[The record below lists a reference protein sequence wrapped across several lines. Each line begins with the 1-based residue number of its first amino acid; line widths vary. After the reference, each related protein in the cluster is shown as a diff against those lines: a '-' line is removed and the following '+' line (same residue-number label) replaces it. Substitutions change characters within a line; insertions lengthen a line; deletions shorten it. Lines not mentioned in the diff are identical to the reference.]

1 MSAQPSRPVVNL
13 LAAERLVTAT
23 ALALGCVAMTVAAL
37 AGLFQ
42 VLTRFILQEPA
53 TWSEPLIR
61 MMLIW
66 MAYLG
71 LAAAVRAGSL
81 VSVDLLYRLV
91 RGPQRRALEAVI
103 ALATLALLGVLV
115 WFGIDLTSRVRFQN
129 LAGLEIPVSFA
140 YAAIPTGALISMLAV
155 VAHFFDP
162 RREELDSAV

>member
-1 MSAQPSRPVVNL
+1 MSVQPNRAVARL
-13 LAAERLVTAT
+13 LAVERIVT
-23 ALALGCVAMTVAAL
+23 GAAL
-37 AGLFQ
+37 TMGCIAMAIAACAGLFQ
-42 VLTRFILQEPA
+42 VLSRFILQEPA

-91 RGPQRRALEAVI
+91 RGRQRRVLEGVI
-103 ALATLALLGVLV
+103 SLATLALLGILV
-115 WFGIDLTSRVRFQN
+115 WFGIDLTGRVRFQN
-129 LAGLEIPVSFA
+129 LAGLEIPVSCA
-140 YAAIPTGALISMLAV
+140 YAAIPAGALISMLAV

-162 RREELDSAV
+162 RREELETAV

>member
-162 RREELDSAV
+162 RREELDTAV

>member
-1 MSAQPSRPVVNL
+1 MSAQGSRPVALL
-13 LAAERLVTAT
+13 LATERLVTGA
-23 ALALGCVAMTVAAL
+23 ALAMGCVAMTVAAC

-61 MMLIW
+61 IMLIW

-71 LAAAVRAGSL
+71 LASAVRAGSL
-81 VSVDLLYRLV
+81 ISVDLLYRLV
-91 RGPQRRALEAVI
+91 RGRQRRALEAVI
-103 ALATLALLGVLV
+103 ALATLSLLAVLV
-115 WFGIDLTSRVRFQN
+115 WFGIDLTNRVRFQN
-129 LAGLEIPVSFA
+129 LAGLEIPVSYA

-162 RREELDSAV
+162 RREELETAV

>member
-1 MSAQPSRPVVNL
+1 MSTQPTRPVALL
-13 LAAERLVTAT
+13 LATERLVTGA
-23 ALALGCVAMTVAAL
+23 ALSLGCVAMAVAAC

-91 RGPQRRALEAVI
+91 RGRRRRVLEGVI
-103 ALATLALLGVLV
+103 ALATLALLAILA
-115 WFGIDLTSRVRFQN
+115 WFGIDLTGRVRFQN
-129 LAGLEIPVSFA
+129 LAGLDIPVSYA
-140 YAAIPTGALISMLAV
+140 YAAIPAGALISMLAV

-162 RREELDSAV
+162 RREELETAV

>member
-1 MSAQPSRPVVNL
+1 ML

-23 ALALGCVAMTVAAL
+23 ALAMGCVAMTVAAC

-81 VSVDLLYRLV
+81 ISVDLLYRLV
-91 RGPQRRALEAVI
+91 RGRQRRALEAVI

-162 RREELDSAV
+162 RREELDTAV

>member
-1 MSAQPSRPVVNL
+1 VSTQPSRPVALL
-13 LAAERLVTAT
+13 LATERLVTGA
-23 ALALGCVAMTVAAL
+23 ALAMGCVAMAVAAC

-42 VLTRFILQEPA
+42 VLTRFVLQEPA

-91 RGPQRRALEAVI
+91 RGRRRRVLEGVI
-103 ALATLALLGVLV
+103 ALATLVLLGILV
-115 WFGIDLTSRVRFQN
+115 WFGIDLTGRVRFQN
-129 LAGLEIPVSFA
+129 LAGLEIPVSYA
-140 YAAIPTGALISMLAV
+140 YAAIPAGALISMLAV

-162 RREELDSAV
+162 RREELETAV

>member
-1 MSAQPSRPVVNL
+1 MNAQPNRPVALL
-13 LAAERLVTAT
+13 LATEKAVTGV
-23 ALALGCVAMTVAAL
+23 ALGMGCFAMTVAAC

-91 RGPQRRALEAVI
+91 RGRRRRALEAVI

-162 RREELDSAV
+162 RREELDTAV

>member
-1 MSAQPSRPVVNL
+1 VSTQPNRAVALL
-13 LAAERLVTAT
+13 LATERLVTGA
-23 ALALGCVAMTVAAL
+23 ALIMGCVAMAVAAC

-91 RGPQRRALEAVI
+91 RGRQRRVLEGVI
-103 ALATLALLGVLV
+103 ALATLALLAILF
-115 WFGIDLTSRVRFQN
+115 WFGIDLTGRVRFQN
-129 LAGLEIPVSFA
+129 LAGLEIPVSYA
-140 YAAIPTGALISMLAV
+140 YAAIPAGALVSMLAV

-162 RREELDSAV
+162 RREELETAV

>member
-1 MSAQPSRPVVNL
+1 MSAQPSRPVVML
-13 LAAERLVTAT
+13 LATERLVTAT
-23 ALALGCVAMTVAAL
+23 ALAMGCVAMTVAAC

-81 VSVDLLYRLV
+81 ISVDLLYRLL
-91 RGPQRRALEAVI
+91 RGQQRRLLEGVI

-162 RREELDSAV
+162 RREELETAV

>member
-1 MSAQPSRPVVNL
+1 MSVHPNRSVALL
-13 LAAERLVTAT
+13 LATERLITGA
-23 ALALGCVAMTVAAL
+23 ALAMGCVAMTVAAC

-91 RGPQRRALEAVI
+91 RGRQRRALEGVI
-103 ALATLALLGVLV
+103 ALSTLVLLGVLV
-115 WFGIDLTSRVRFQN
+115 WFGIDLTSRGVVASRP
-129 LAGLEIPVSFA
+129 IR
-140 YAAIPTGALISMLAV
+140 TGAKCSRMRA
-155 VAHFFDP
+155 AAAP
-162 RREELDSAV
+162 G

>member
-1 MSAQPSRPVVNL
+1 MNTQPGRPVALL
-13 LAAERLVTAT
+13 LATERIVTGA
-23 ALALGCVAMTVAAL
+23 ALAMGCIAMTIAAC

-42 VLTRFILQEPA
+42 VLTRFVLREPA

-81 VSVDLLYRLV
+81 ISVDLLYRLA
-91 RGPQRRALEAVI
+91 RGRQRRLLEAVI

-115 WFGIDLTSRVRFQN
+115 WFGFDLTSRVRFQN

-162 RREELDSAV
+162 RREELETAV

>member
-1 MSAQPSRPVVNL
+1 MSVHPNRSVALL
-13 LAAERLVTAT
+13 LATERLITGA
-23 ALALGCVAMTVAAL
+23 ALAMGCVAMTVAAC

-91 RGPQRRALEAVI
+91 RGRQRRALEAVI
-103 ALATLALLGVLV
+103 ALSTLALLGVLV

-162 RREELDSAV
+162 RRDELETAV

>member
-1 MSAQPSRPVVNL
+1 ML
-13 LAAERLVTAT
+13 LATERLVTGA
-23 ALALGCVAMTVAAL
+23 ALAMGCVAMTVAAC

-61 MMLIW
+61 IMLIW

-71 LAAAVRAGSL
+71 LASAVRAGSL
-81 VSVDLLYRLV
+81 ISVDLLYRLV
-91 RGPQRRALEAVI
+91 RGRQRRALEAVI
-103 ALATLALLGVLV
+103 ALATLSLLAVLV
-115 WFGIDLTSRVRFQN
+115 WFGIDLTNRVRFQN
-129 LAGLEIPVSFA
+129 LAGLEIPVSYA

-162 RREELDSAV
+162 RREELETAV

>member
-1 MSAQPSRPVVNL
+1 ML
-13 LAAERLVTAT
+13 LATERLVTSA
-23 ALALGCVAMTVAAL
+23 ALAMGCVAMTVAAC

-42 VLTRFILQEPA
+42 VVTRFVLQEPA

-81 VSVDLLYRLV
+81 ISVDLLYRLL
-91 RGPQRRALEAVI
+91 RGRKRRLLEGVI
-103 ALATLALLGVLV
+103 ALATLSLLGILV
-115 WFGIDLTSRVRFQN
+115 WFGIDLANRVRFQN

-162 RREELDSAV
+162 RREELETAV

>member
-1 MSAQPSRPVVNL
+1 MSTRPSRPVAML

-23 ALALGCVAMTVAAL
+23 ALAMGCVAMTVAAC

-81 VSVDLLYRLV
+81 ISVDLLYRLV
-91 RGPQRRALEAVI
+91 RGRQRRALEAVI

-162 RREELDSAV
+162 RREELDTAV

>member
-1 MSAQPSRPVVNL
+1 MSTQPTRPVALL
-13 LAAERLVTAT
+13 LATERLVTGA
-23 ALALGCVAMTVAAL
+23 ALALGCVAMAVAAC

-91 RGPQRRALEAVI
+91 RGRRRRVLEGLI

-115 WFGIDLTSRVRFQN
+115 WFGIDLTGRVRFQN
-129 LAGLEIPVSFA
+129 LAGLEIPVSYA
-140 YAAIPTGALISMLAV
+140 YAAIPAGALVSMLAV

-162 RREELDSAV
+162 RREELETAV

>member
-1 MSAQPSRPVVNL
+1 MNAQLSRPVALL
-13 LAAERLVTAT
+13 LATEKAVTGV
-23 ALALGCVAMTVAAL
+23 ALGMGCFAMTAAAC

-91 RGPQRRALEAVI
+91 RGRQRRALEAVI

-115 WFGIDLTSRVRFQN
+115 WFGIDLTRRVRFQN

-162 RREELDSAV
+162 RREELDTAV

>member
-1 MSAQPSRPVVNL
+1 VSTQPNRGVALL
-13 LAAERLVTAT
+13 LATERLVTGA
-23 ALALGCVAMTVAAL
+23 ALTLGCIAMAVAAC

-42 VLTRFILQEPA
+42 VVTRFVLQEPA

-81 VSVDLLYRLV
+81 VSVDLLYRLAT
-91 RGPQRRALEAVI
+91 GRRRRLLQAVI
-103 ALATLALLGVLV
+103 ALTTLTLLGILF
-115 WFGIDLTSRVRFQN
+115 WFGIDLTQRVRFQN

-140 YAAIPTGALISMLAV
+140 YAAIPTGALVSMLAV
-155 VAHFFDP
+155 LAHFFDP
-162 RREELDSAV
+162 RREELETAV

>member
-1 MSAQPSRPVVNL
+1 MSVQPSRPVAML
-13 LAAERLVTAT
+13 LATERLVTSA
-23 ALALGCVAMTVAAL
+23 ALAMGCVAMTVAAC

-42 VLTRFILQEPA
+42 VVTRFVLQEPA

-81 VSVDLLYRLV
+81 ISVDLLYRLL
-91 RGPQRRALEAVI
+91 RGRKRRLLEGVI
-103 ALATLALLGVLV
+103 ALATLSLLGILV
-115 WFGIDLTSRVRFQN
+115 WFGIDLANRVRFQN

-162 RREELDSAV
+162 RREELETAV

>member
-1 MSAQPSRPVVNL
+1 VSTQSNRAVALL
-13 LAAERLVTAT
+13 LATERLVTGA
-23 ALALGCVAMTVAAL
+23 ALTMGCVAMAVAAC

-81 VSVDLLYRLV
+81 ISVDLLYRLV
-91 RGPQRRALEAVI
+91 RGRRRRVLEGVI
-103 ALATLALLGVLV
+103 ALATLALLGILV
-115 WFGIDLTSRVRFQN
+115 WFGIDLTGRVRFQN
-129 LAGLEIPVSFA
+129 LAGLEIPVSYA
-140 YAAIPTGALISMLAV
+140 YAAIPAGALISMLAV

-162 RREELDSAV
+162 RREELETAV

>member
-1 MSAQPSRPVVNL
+1 MSTQPTRPVALL
-13 LAAERLVTAT
+13 LATERLVTGV
-23 ALALGCVAMTVAAL
+23 ALGLGCVAMAVAAC

-91 RGPQRRALEAVI
+91 RGRRRRVLEGLI

-115 WFGIDLTSRVRFQN
+115 WFGIDLTGRVRFQN
-129 LAGLEIPVSFA
+129 LAGLEIPVSYA
-140 YAAIPTGALISMLAV
+140 YAAIPAGALVSMLAV
-155 VAHFFDP
+155 IAHFFDP
-162 RREELDSAV
+162 RREELETAV

>member
-1 MSAQPSRPVVNL
+1 MSARPNRPVALL
-13 LAAERLVTAT
+13 LATERLAT
-23 ALALGCVAMTVAAL
+23 GAALALGCVAMTIAAC

-81 VSVDLLYRLV
+81 ISVDLLYRLV
-91 RGPQRRALEAVI
+91 RGRQRRALEAMI
-103 ALATLALLGVLV
+103 ALATLVLLGVLV
-115 WFGIDLTSRVRFQN
+115 WFGIDLTNRVRFQN

-162 RREELDSAV
+162 RREELDTAV

>member
-1 MSAQPSRPVVNL
+1 
-13 LAAERLVTAT
+13 
-23 ALALGCVAMTVAAL
+23 
-37 AGLFQ
+37 
-42 VLTRFILQEPA
+42 
-53 TWSEPLIR
+53 

-91 RGPQRRALEAVI
+91 RGRRRRVLEGLI

-115 WFGIDLTSRVRFQN
+115 WFGIDLTGRVRFQN
-129 LAGLEIPVSFA
+129 LAGLEIPVSYA
-140 YAAIPTGALISMLAV
+140 YAAIPAGALVSMLAV

-162 RREELDSAV
+162 RREELETAV